1 MPFLQ
6 SEVLE
11 AADITMI
18 YIRSR
23 GLSFQSASTIAVR
36 EVFGSNISKE
46 KFRKVKSAI
55 GQNLRARRGQG
66 KKNSKPKETTP
77 KKVVSKVKE
86 ENLFQTEFSGII
98 PSQYH

>member
-6 SEVLE
+6 SEILE
-11 AADITMI
+11 AANRTMF

-23 GLSFQSASTIAVR
+23 ELSFQSASTIAIR
-36 EVFGSNISKE
+36 EVFGSNISQE
-46 KFRKVKSAI
+46 NFRKVKSAI

-66 KKNSKPKETTP
+66 KKNSKAKEATLN
-77 KKVVSKVKE
+77 KVASKDKE
-86 ENLFQTEFSGII
+86 DNLYQIEFSNII